1 MLILVL
7 LASYLLGS
15 FPTSIVVGRVL
26 KGIDIRQYGSG
37 NAGATNAFRVLG
49 PAAGVFVFV
58 VDFAKGM
65 VAVLLFAKLA
75 ASSPLIDP
83 ELMQILAA
91 VAVVSGHI
99 WTVFA
104 GFKGGK
110 GVGHC
115 CWSFTGISTSRGA
128 IAFAVW
134 TAVTLC
140 TGYVSLGSLSAAVVL
155 PLCLSVEKLA
165 LNRPVSVELLIFVC
179 LLAGLIIFT
188 HRSNIRRLLRGEE
201 NRFGSKRFRGTQRWK
216 SQ

>member
-110 GVGHC
+110 GVG
-115 CWSFTGISTSRGA
+115 TAAGALLALAPVEVA

-140 TGYVSLGSLSAAVVL
+140 SGYVSLGSLSAAVVL